1 LLDKEGIMEETKI
14 MLKLDTIKKVNDF
27 VSLVSKYNE
36 EITIKSHRYEINA
49 KSIMGIFSLN
59 LLEAVN
65 VCLYTND
72 KNIQNQ
78 FIKEMNIFKE
88 A

>member
-1 LLDKEGIMEETKI
+1 MEETKI
-14 MLKLDTIKKVNDF
+14 ILKLDTIKKVNDF

-36 EITIKSHRYEINA
+36 EITIKSHRYEVNA

>member
-1 LLDKEGIMEETKI
+1 MEETKI
-14 MLKLDTIKKVNDF
+14 ILKLDTIKKVNDF

-36 EITIKSHRYEINA
+36 EITIKSHRYEVNA

-59 LLEAVN
+59 LLEAIN